1 MPSAEKMGPVTEMRL
16 AVLLL
21 GCFVCSGDL
30 ELTQPLTPSVVSI
43 NNGYSALA
51 GLEVQV
57 KYIQKDYRAQALRL
71 RALEKQL
78 KAQAVRLRA
87 LEKQL
92 KEQQVAFSASLLA
105 TGSGSQGPYKAT
117 ITLIFKHVFTNIGK
131 AYNSNTGVFTAPVK
145 GAYHFEIHAFGLGGS
160 HATGAILVLN
170 SQQIFTAYEFSHGH
184 GTAGSSNGVSLA
196 LQKGDVVFVRLPQ
209 HNHIYDNNNCH
220 STFSGH
226 LLFTM

>member
-1 MPSAEKMGPVTEMRL
+1 LLFIMCVCVSHDMSMIVALDSA
-16 AVLLL
+16 
-21 GCFVCSGDL
+21 
-30 ELTQPLTPSVVSI
+30 
-43 NNGYSALA
+43 
-51 GLEVQV
+51 
-57 KYIQKDYRAQALRL
+57 AQELRL

-78 KAQAVRLRA
+78 KVLRQMYATILFLIAQSSTLVSVKA
-87 LEKQL
+87 KSKGSK
-92 KEQQVAFSASLLA
+92 KEQVAFSASLLA
-105 TGSGSQGPYKAT
+105 TGSGSQGPYKAA

-170 SQQIFTAYEFSHGH
+170 SRQIFTAYEYSHGH

-196 LQKGDVVFVRLPQ
+196 LQKGDVVFVRLLQ
-209 HNHIYDNNNCH
+209 HNHIFDNSYCH

>member
-1 MPSAEKMGPVTEMRL
+1 MGPVTEMRL

-21 GCFVCSGDL
+21 GCFVCSGDM
-30 ELTQPLTPSVVSI
+30 ELTQPLTPSVVPI
-43 NNGYSALA
+43 NNGSSALA

-57 KYIQKDYRAQALRL
+57 KYIQKDNRAQELRL

-78 KAQAVRLRA
+78 K
-87 LEKQL
+87 E
-92 KEQQVAFSASLLA
+92 EQVAFSASLLA
-105 TGSGSQGPYKAT
+105 TGSGSQGPYKAA

-170 SQQIFTAYEFSHGH
+170 SRQIFTAYEYSHGH

-196 LQKGDVVFVRLPQ
+196 LQKGDVVFVRLLQ
-209 HNHIYDNNNCH
+209 HNHIFDNSYCH